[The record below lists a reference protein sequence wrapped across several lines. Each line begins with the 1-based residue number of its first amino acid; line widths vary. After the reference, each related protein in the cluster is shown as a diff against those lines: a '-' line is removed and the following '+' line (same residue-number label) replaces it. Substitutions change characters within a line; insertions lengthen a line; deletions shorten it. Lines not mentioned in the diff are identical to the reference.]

1 MTLNQIKYMVKVAEY
16 GSINKVASMSFVSQ
30 SVISTAIKNLEQELG
45 RSLFIRTAKGVV
57 LTPFGK
63 TFLAY
68 ITPICEQIR
77 LIDNMVY
84 QKGRQANQR
93 LRIAS
98 NGYNFLSM
106 FLKDIYNKYNALFN
120 GEDPLDL
127 VLDPVIRGKIKL
139 RLERCHVDARQAIVG
154 QHIDADRDQR
164 VVVTGGKGRRL
175 AGEGD
180 LQRILFRSALRV
192 LGVVGVRLAAAADKP
207 KGHYQSE

>member
-16 GSINKVASMSFVSQ
+16 GSINKVASISFVSQ

-106 FLKDIYNKYNALFN
+106 FLKDIYNKYS
-120 GEDPLDL
+120 EDGIQIDL
-127 VLDPVIRGKIKL
+127 REDSSTDIMSLIANNLSDIGL
-139 RLERCHVDARQAIVG
+139 
-154 QHIDADRDQR
+154 
-164 VVVTGGKGRRL
+164 
-175 AGEGD
+175 
-180 LQRILFRSALRV
+180 
-192 LGVVGVRLAAAADKP
+192 
-207 KGHYQSE
+207 